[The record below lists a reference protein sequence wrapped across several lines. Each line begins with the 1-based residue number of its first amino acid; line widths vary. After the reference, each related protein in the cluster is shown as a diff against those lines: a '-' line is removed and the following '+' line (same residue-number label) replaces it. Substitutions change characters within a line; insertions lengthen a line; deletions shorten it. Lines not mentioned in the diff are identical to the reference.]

1 MTDAAAEHLSRC
13 NNLQSVNFESCANL
27 TQGAA
32 EKLRKT
38 TQLQA
43 VKFTYCP
50 SATDATESCA
60 KCPQLIGT
68 EW

>member
-1 MTDAAAEHLSRC
+1 
-13 NNLQSVNFESCANL
+13 
-27 TQGAA
+27 
-32 EKLRKT
+32 
-38 TQLQA
+38 

-68 EW
+68 DWWDSCSSSVTAESEAFAELQVTCTLGNY